1 MNGFLEFL
9 KSLGAAR
16 LTAMI
21 AVTLTLVGFFT
32 FMILRLSQPQMTAM
46 FSNLSIEDSSAIVT
60 QLESMD
66 IPFKMRGDGS
76 VIMVPKDR
84 VLRLRMKLAGEGLP
98 VGGSIGYEIFDKAA
112 GLGTT
117 SFVQN
122 INHLRALEGELSRTI
137 RALDRV
143 KMARVHLVLPEKQL
157 FASSKVTPTA
167 SIVLN
172 MRGGLSAGQIKA
184 IQHLTAAAVEGLK
197 PEHVSIVDETGK
209 LLASGMGEGSAGLK
223 ASSLEDKKITIQSRL
238 KQKIED
244 IVTSIVGQGNA
255 RVQVAAELNFDEITE
270 VSKTFDPDGQVVRS
284 TSSKESTAASRN
296 TNNDG
301 STSVG
306 NELPNAGAAAGGG
319 AKSSEDQNNSEE
331 TINYE
336 ISSINKTKVQY
347 AGQVKKISVAVLVD
361 GMLANN
367 ENGEVVYTPRSKEQ
381 LDQIAALVRSAIG
394 FDRARGDVVEVINLR
409 FAPGAKP
416 RPAAAAEEPFL
427 GLDKEDYFY
436 LAQVGGLFL
445 IALLLLFFVVRP
457 LVNRIV
463 TPEGYGAGG
472 QLALEGAVAGAA
484 AGEARMI
491 AAPDGEPV
499 TASQS
504 MTALPG
510 PGGQATNHVSEMI
523 DVAKIAG
530 ELQENS
536 VRKVGELVNSNP
548 HEAVTIIR
556 QWMSEPA

>member
-32 FMILRLSQPQMTAM
+32 FMILRLSQPQMTTM
-46 FSNLSIEDSSAIVT
+46 FSNLSIEDSSAIVS
-60 QLESMD
+60 QLESMNV
-66 IPFKMRGDGS
+66 PFKMRGDGS
-76 VIMVPKDR
+76 AIMVPKDK

-98 VGGSIGYEIFDKAA
+98 VGGSVGYEIFDKAA

-137 RALDRV
+137 RALERV
-143 KMARVHLVLPEKQL
+143 KMARVHLVLPERQL

-172 MRGGLSAGQIKA
+172 MRGGLGAGQIKA

-197 PEHVSIVDETGK
+197 PEHVSIVDESGK

-238 KQKIED
+238 KRKIED
-244 IVTSIVGQGNA
+244 IVTSVVGKGNA
-255 RVQVAAELNFDEITE
+255 RVQVTAELNFDEITE

-284 TSSKESTAASRN
+284 TSSKENTVASRN

-319 AKSSEDQNNSEE
+319 NKSSEDQNNSEE

-336 ISSINKTKVQY
+336 ISSVNKTKVQY
-347 AGQVKKISVAVLVD
+347 AGQIKKISVAVLVD

-367 ENGEVVYTPRSKEQ
+367 ENGEVVYTPRSREQ

-394 FDRARGDVVEVINLR
+394 FDRARGDVVEIVNLR
-409 FAPGAKP
+409 FAPGVKP

-463 TPEGYGAGG
+463 TPEGQGMEG
-472 QLALEGAVAGAA
+472 QPAVEGATGAP
-484 AGEARMI
+484 GETRMI
-491 AAPDGEPV
+491 AGPDGAPVEPSV
-499 TASQS
+499 A
-504 MTALPG
+504 MAALPG
-510 PGGQATNHVSEMI
+510 PEGQGSNPVSEMI

-536 VRKVGELVNSNP
+536 VRKVGELVKGNP